1 MTQAIWQKKG
11 SLAEQFWKYGKVED
25 CPIYDM
31 HGHMG
36 PHYAI
41 YMNRCEA
48 GPMVDHMRR
57 IGVNKLVFSHHEVL
71 FGDMRNGEV
80 VEICKKFPDILR
92 MYVGIVPRYPQN
104 IKEDLAQF
112 DKWAPYAVGLKFLAG
127 YYNIPVT
134 DKAWKYALDFA
145 NERGLPILNH
155 TWGNNSCNGG
165 PVMLEIAQ
173 KYENIKFFMGHSIY
187 GDWDY
192 AEKVVKETAGNVWL
206 ELTAIPG
213 ELGKVE
219 MLVERVGSERL
230 LYGTDM
236 PWFDEFQGV
245 GGILS
250 AEISDEDKQ
259 NILYKNAQRIMG
271 KEW

>member
-1 MTQAIWQKKG
+1 MTQAVWQKNG
-11 SLAEQFWKYGKVED
+11 SLAEQFWKNGKVED

-48 GPMVDHMRR
+48 DAMVEHMRR
-57 IGVNKLVFSHHEVL
+57 IGVKKLVFSHHEVL
-71 FGDMRNGEV
+71 FGDMRNAQV
-80 VEICKKFPDILR
+80 VGICKKFPDILR
-92 MYVGIVPRYPQN
+92 MYVGIVPRYPEN

-155 TWGNNSCNGG
+155 TWGNNPCNGG

-173 KYENIKFFMGHSIY
+173 KYENIRFFMGHSIY

-219 MLVERVGSERL
+219 MLVKRVGSERL

-245 GGILS
+245 GGILA
-250 AEISDEDKQ
+250 AEISDEDKR
-259 NILYKNAQRIMG
+259 NILYKNAERILG
-271 KEW
+271 NEW